1 MIIRRRVRVTGQVQG
16 VGYRFTCEREARSW
30 RVAGWVTNCDDGS
43 VEAVFQ
49 GDGAVVAEMI
59 ARCRSG
65 PPAARV
71 DRIEESPELEPVPAG
86 FVQKPTC

>member
-43 VEAVFQ
+43 VEAVFEGSRDAVTSMIDWCRRGPTHARVAHVEVTEEDAT
-49 GDGAVVAEMI
+49 GDSGFAVV
-59 ARCRSG
+59 
-65 PPAARV
+65 
-71 DRIEESPELEPVPAG
+71 
-86 FVQKPTC
+86 